1 MSGDLAMIDLNEV
14 YSLTDFQRNAKEHV
28 ERLARTGKPQVL
40 TVNGKAAV
48 VVQDAASYQ
57 RMLDEKER
65 LETVAGIRRGIEAM
79 KRGETRPL
87 DAILDSL
94 KARYE

>member
-1 MSGDLAMIDLNEV
+1 MLDLNGVFPLAE
-14 YSLTDFQRNAKEHV
+14 FQRDAKEHL
-28 ERLARTGKPQVL
+28 ERLSRTGRPQVL
-40 TVNGKAAV
+40 TVNGRPAL

-65 LETVAGIRRGIEAM
+65 LEALASVRRGLDSM

-87 DAILDSL
+87 EDVLGDI
-94 KARYE
+94 KREYE

>member
-1 MSGDLAMIDLNEV
+1 MIDLKEV

-28 ERLARTGKPQVL
+28 ERLRRSGQPHVL

-57 RMLDEKER
+57 RMLDETER
-65 LETVAGIRRGIEAM
+65 LEALAGIRRGMEAV
-79 KRGETRPL
+79 KRGEVKPL
-87 DAILDSL
+87 RKVLGEL
-94 KARYE
+94 TKKYE

>member
-1 MSGDLAMIDLNEV
+1 LEVCPLIDLNEV
-14 YSLTDFQRNAKEHV
+14 FSLTEFQRNAKDHV
-28 ERLARTGKPQVL
+28 ERLAQTGKPQVL

-65 LETVAGIRRGIEAM
+65 LEAAAGIQRSIEAM

-87 DAILDSL
+87 EAALDDL
-94 KARYE
+94 KTKYE

>member
-1 MSGDLAMIDLNEV
+1 MLNLTDV
-14 YSLTDFQRNAKEHV
+14 HPLTDFLRNSKAHL
-28 ERLARTGKPQVL
+28 ERLRRAGRPELL

-57 RMLDEKER
+57 ELLER
-65 LETVAGIRRGIEAM
+65 VDRVEAMEGIQRGIDAM

-87 DAILDSL
+87 EAVLDDL
-94 KARYE
+94 KKKYE

>member
-1 MSGDLAMIDLNEV
+1 MIDLNEV
-14 YSLTDFQRNAKEHV
+14 FSLTEFQRNTKDHV
-28 ERLARTGKPQVL
+28 ERLAQTGKPQVL

-48 VVQDAASYQ
+48 VIQDAASYQ

-65 LETVAGIRRGIEAM
+65 LEAAAGIQRGIDAM

-87 DAILDSL
+87 ESVLDDL
-94 KARYE
+94 KTKYE

>member
-1 MSGDLAMIDLNEV
+1 MIDLNEV
-14 YSLTDFQRNAKEHV
+14 FSLTEFQRNAKDHV

-57 RMLDEKER
+57 QMLEEKER
-65 LETVAGIRRGIEAM
+65 LEAAAGIQRGIDAM
-79 KRGETRPL
+79 KRGETRPVGAVL
-87 DAILDSL
+87 DDL
-94 KARYE
+94 KAKYE